1 MVQSGYTGQHTVWSV
16 CVNIFIMNE
25 LHKEQEYYWVTKYR
39 AGAAVVST
47 ITSVSISDPFP
58 HKINIV
64 KISYFLLSSSAFKS
78 SRRWS
83 RAMRWYFDSLEFL
96 LDHKINY
103 CNHQP
108 KREGWESCLLARIS
122 IEMVIKAFTNGGP
135 PICHGKTKN
144 LTAKTKYLTA
154 KPKTSRQ
161 KQKPHGK
168 NKIPHDKTKN
178 LTAKPKTS
186 RQNQILHS
194 KNQIPHGKSK
204 YPRQNQSYF
213 VFAVKYLVLPWGF
226 WFCREVFC
234 FCREVF
240 GFAVRYFVFAVRFL
254 VSPWCFCFWHEV
266 FRFAVT
272 VVGHHSFW
280 SRDQSHFL
288 AKKILVRTQTLVVF
302 VGPWQGGQTWEVACR
317 PLFDCFFFFFFWCVF
332 RSYFVKKIQLHE

>member
-1 MVQSGYTGQHTVWSV
+1 
-16 CVNIFIMNE
+16 MNE

-83 RAMRWYFDSLEFL
+83 HAMRWYFDSLEFL
-96 LDHKINY
+96 LDPKINY

-154 KPKTSRQ
+154 KPKTSGQ
-161 KQKPHGK
+161 KQKLHGKTKLSAKTKYLTTKPKPSRKNQRPHGK
-168 NKIPHDKTKN
+168 TKYF
-178 LTAKPKTS
+178 TAKPKYLTAKA
-186 RQNQILHS
+186 NT
-194 KNQIPHGKSK
+194 HGKTKAILLLLWSI
-204 YPRQNQSYF
+204 
-213 VFAVKYLVLPWGF
+213 

-234 FCREVF
+234 FCRWSFWFRRDV
-240 GFAVRYFVFAVRFL
+240 FVFAVRFL
-254 VSPWCFCFWHEV
+254 VSPW
-266 FRFAVT
+266 
-272 VVGHHSFW
+272 
-280 SRDQSHFL
+280 
-288 AKKILVRTQTLVVF
+288 
-302 VGPWQGGQTWEVACR
+302 
-317 PLFDCFFFFFFWCVF
+317 
-332 RSYFVKKIQLHE
+332 QLWGTS